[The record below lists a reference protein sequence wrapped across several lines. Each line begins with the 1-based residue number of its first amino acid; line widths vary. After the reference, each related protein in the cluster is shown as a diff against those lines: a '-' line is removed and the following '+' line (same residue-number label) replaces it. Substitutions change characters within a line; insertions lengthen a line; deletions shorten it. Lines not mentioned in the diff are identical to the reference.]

1 MTDLIIFL
9 MGGFVG
15 GLAGLIDD
23 ADDADTLL
31 NVAVGAV
38 ERFILPGIPLEPSI

>member
-23 ADDADTLL
+23 ADDADDADTLL
-31 NVAVGAV
+31 NVAVGALSGLYCLA
-38 ERFILPGIPLEPSI
+38 FL

>member
-1 MTDLIIFL
+1 MADLIIFL
-9 MGGFVG
+9 TGGFVG

-31 NVAVGAV
+31 NVAVGALSGLYCLA
-38 ERFILPGIPLEPSI
+38 FL